1 MSARILVVDDSGFS
15 RRVVRQILENAG
27 YQIEEA
33 ADGFRALELYP
44 SIRPDVVLMDVVMDP
59 ISGLELLPLIL
70 ELDPKAKV
78 IAATAD
84 IQEQTAEA
92 LKKAGA
98 LGLLNKP
105 FKKDELLANVSMVL
119 EANGD
124 PCN

>member
-15 RRVVRQILENAG
+15 RRVVRQILESAG

-33 ADGFRALELYP
+33 ADGFRALEVYP
-44 SIRPDVVLMDVVMDP
+44 TVRPDVVLMDVVMDP
-59 ISGLELLPLIL
+59 MSGLELLPLIL
-70 ELDPKAKV
+70 QLDPEAKV

-105 FKKDELLANVSMVL
+105 FKKEELLANVSTIL
-119 EANGD
+119 ETSRR